1 VDQEVR
7 LEILEL
13 RQQKQSEVVSNR
25 SVMLMSETPPSAV
38 IKSVEPSLV
47 GRQIYET
54 MKKNESV
61 LQRPLS
67 EKNQGSVGTLLV
79 RSEMEALKFVLESGA
94 KGTTAR
100 DIQGRIGRSR
110 EHTARMMN
118 MLYKEGL
125 VERNSETRPF
135 SYRITEKGKL

>member
-1 VDQEVR
+1 MMLTFSLADITLTIALVALVITLVVYVMLRGQVLSIKSVDRDLDARALVQEFSQRLRRLEEKLVDQKVR

-61 LQRPLS
+61 LQRPL
-67 EKNQGSVGTLLV
+67 
-79 RSEMEALKFVLESGA
+79 
-94 KGTTAR
+94 
-100 DIQGRIGRSR
+100 
-110 EHTARMMN
+110 
-118 MLYKEGL
+118 
-125 VERNSETRPF
+125 
-135 SYRITEKGKL
+135 